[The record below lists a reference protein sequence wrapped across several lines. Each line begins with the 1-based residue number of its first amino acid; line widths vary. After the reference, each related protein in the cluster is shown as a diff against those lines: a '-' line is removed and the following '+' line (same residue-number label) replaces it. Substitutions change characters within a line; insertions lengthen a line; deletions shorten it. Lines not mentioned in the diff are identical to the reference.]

1 MHGSCKGSSAQRL
14 LTTTR
19 YCSSVFGKQYL
30 VVVNRLWAN
39 HCLKIVFFCW
49 ICDCICSHYLTLY
62 LKICFQQRCVT
73 SRLVT
78 TWLVSELSEAD
89 VNKLRMDCFYAD
101 PATEWPASHPR
112 RDGED
117 HCCQTAM
124 GPWQAAVD
132 DRSHGAVFQGWKTC
146 LVECL
151 TVTIS
156 FRVNM

>member
-1 MHGSCKGSSAQRL
+1 MQGSCKGSSAQRL
-14 LTTTR
+14 LITTR
-19 YCSSVFGKQYL
+19 YCSPVFDEQYL
-30 VVVNRLWAN
+30 VVVNRLWLSF

-49 ICDCICSHYLTLY
+49 ICDCICSHYLTMY
-62 LKICFQQRCVT
+62 VKICFQQRCVT

-78 TWLVSELSEAD
+78 TWLVNELSEAD

-101 PATEWPASHPR
+101 PATDRQPSSARWR
-112 RDGED
+112 RPED
-117 HCCQTAM
+117 RYCQTAM

-156 FRVNM
+156 